1 MIKRDKSLDLVRCV
15 ACILI
20 VVFHFEIDGRPL
32 VSHIE
37 SSSVDLGM
45 IAVGAF
51 FILSGASLYIS
62 TSKQSHF
69 KIGNYIYKRF
79 LAIYPAFWVAYII
92 VFLYMFW
99 KNGGIPQ
106 DVPKVN
112 ILLSVFGMDGMFAYK
127 IPTFYMV
134 GEWYV
139 GTIVIV
145 YCFFPILKWLID
157 KIPKIA
163 WAIILVVFLIFVF
176 TYSGEMMFLR
186 HPVFQIVE
194 VAFGIYY
201 AKYVVLNEN
210 RNTTWRNNKPR
221 IIAFIISIA
230 VIVTFVL
237 VKVDGIVGLSL
248 VVNLVAIST
257 FYFIAQLNFIMKN
270 MAVDK
275 VVTTISKYSYCIFLI
290 HHVVINEVSARFDNA
305 ELSNADYLTAV
316 VLCVVLIAVFAFIVK
331 NLSGKLIGLIKMI
344 PKRAEA

>member
-1 MIKRDKSLDLVRCV
+1 MIKRDKSLDLVRCI

-45 IAVGAF
+45 LAVAVF

-79 LAIYPAFWVAYII
+79 LAIYPAFWVAYIM

-99 KNGGIPQ
+99 KNGGILQ
-106 DVPKVN
+106 DVPKLN
-112 ILLSVFGMDGMFAYK
+112 ILLSVFGLDGMFAYK
-127 IPTFYMV
+127 MPTFYMV

-145 YCFFPILKWLID
+145 YFFFPILKWLID

-163 WAIILVVFLIFVF
+163 WAIILVIFLVFVF
-176 TYSGEMMFLR
+176 TYSGEMLYIR

-201 AKYVVLNEN
+201 AKYIVLNEN
-210 RNTTWRNNKPR
+210 RSNSWRDNKLR
-221 IIAFIISIA
+221 IIAFVTSII

-237 VKVDGIVGLSL
+237 VKVDSVIGLSL
-248 VVNLVAIST
+248 VLNLMAIST
-257 FYFIAQLNFIMKN
+257 FYFVVQLYFIMKN
-270 MAVDK
+270 MAIEK
-275 VVTTISKYSYCIFLI
+275 VVSIISKYSYCIFLI
-290 HHVVINEVSARFDNA
+290 HHVVINEVSERFHNA

-316 VLCVVLIAVFAFIVK
+316 VLCVVLIAVFAFVTK
-331 NLSGKLIGLIKMI
+331 YLSGKLIGLIKMI